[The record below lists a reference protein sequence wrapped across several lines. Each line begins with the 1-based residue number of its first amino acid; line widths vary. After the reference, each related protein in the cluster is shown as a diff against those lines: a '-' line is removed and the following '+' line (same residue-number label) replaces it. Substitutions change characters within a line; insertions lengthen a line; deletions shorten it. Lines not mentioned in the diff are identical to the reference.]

1 MKYEINGFD
10 DVFEN
15 KNFIQ
20 LREVPRFLREAD
32 LESWVGLAKLCLSLL
47 CE

>member
-15 KNFIQ
+15 QNFIQ
-20 LREVPRFLREAD
+20 LREVCRFLRKAE
-32 LESWVGLAKLCLSLL
+32 LESWVGLGGGKFSI
-47 CE
+47 